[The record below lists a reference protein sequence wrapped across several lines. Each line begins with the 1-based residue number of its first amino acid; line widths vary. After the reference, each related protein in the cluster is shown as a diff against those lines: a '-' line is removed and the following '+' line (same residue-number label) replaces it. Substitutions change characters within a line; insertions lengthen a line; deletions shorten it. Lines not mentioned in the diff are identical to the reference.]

1 MAEKVYMSLSTG
13 SECTLVVALSESLGK
28 VREMTQDYMRE
39 TGKWVRIYPSGMW
52 NNPGEAPP
60 PEGTKDMFFRTD
72 GDYGNNDM
80 KKLEAIDIFERELD

>member
-1 MAEKVYMSLSTG
+1 
-13 SECTLVVALSESLGK
+13 
-28 VREMTQDYMRE
+28 
-39 TGKWVRIYPSGMW
+39 MW

-80 KKLEAIDIFERELD
+80 KTTEAIDIFERELD